1 MKKFLFCTVLLLFVF
16 EVHAEELSLAP
27 NASSAILIEA
37 STGEILFEKNSDER
51 LHPASMTKM
60 MSMLLIMEAIDD
72 GIIKWNE
79 KVTVSE
85 NASKM
90 GGSQILLET
99 GEKMT
104 VKDLFKG
111 VAIASGNDAV
121 VALAEKIGGSEEVF
135 VNMMNK
141 KTKEL
146 KLENTSFKNPHGLDS
161 DKHFS
166 SARDMSIIAKE
177 LVKHEKVLEFT
188 SIYEDYLRK
197 NTDRKTWLVNTNKLV
212 RFYDG
217 LDGLK
222 TGYTEKAGYCLTAT
236 AKKNNM
242 RIIAVVMG
250 EPDSKVRNEEVSE
263 MLDYAF
269 AQYELT
275 NVLKEKVLGKY
286 EVSKAK
292 KKYVEIFPKDEVTVL
307 KKKGETLKK
316 ITYDV
321 TLDNLSAPLN
331 KNKVVG
337 SLELKEGGKKIRNI
351 DLIIKEDIKK
361 ANLLELYIRYLKD
374 IFTSDTFLK

>member
-1 MKKFLFCTVLLLFVF
+1 
-16 EVHAEELSLAP
+16 
-27 NASSAILIEA
+27 
-37 STGEILFEKNSDER
+37 
-51 LHPASMTKM
+51 
-60 MSMLLIMEAIDD
+60 
-72 GIIKWNE
+72 
-79 KVTVSE
+79 
-85 NASKM
+85 
-90 GGSQILLET
+90 
-99 GEKMT
+99 
-104 VKDLFKG
+104 
-111 VAIASGNDAV
+111 
-121 VALAEKIGGSEEVF
+121 
-135 VNMMNK
+135 
-141 KTKEL
+141 
-146 KLENTSFKNPHGLDS
+146 
-161 DKHFS
+161 
-166 SARDMSIIAKE
+166 
-177 LVKHEKVLEFT
+177 
-188 SIYEDYLRK
+188 
-197 NTDRKTWLVNTNKLV
+197 
-212 RFYDG
+212 
-217 LDGLK
+217 
-222 TGYTEKAGYCLTAT
+222 
-236 AKKNNM
+236 
-242 RIIAVVMG
+242 MG